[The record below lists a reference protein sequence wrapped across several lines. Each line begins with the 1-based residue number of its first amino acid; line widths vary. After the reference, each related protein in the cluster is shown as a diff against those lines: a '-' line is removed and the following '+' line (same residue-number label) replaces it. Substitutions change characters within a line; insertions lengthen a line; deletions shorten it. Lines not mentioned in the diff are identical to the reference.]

1 MQLIDFKGINNRL
14 KFKRFEKSLINCDV
28 TFFGH
33 NYSQSYPQ
41 IMWRVFQESRNF
53 FKVNF

>member
-1 MQLIDFKGINNRL
+1 MGVMQPVDFNSIINRL

-41 IMWRVFQESRNF
+41 IMWRVFS
-53 FKVNF
+53 K